1 MSIESVGETPP
12 EFFVWLISV
21 GRLLCRPMKKILA
34 DRTAQIDASGIRK
47 VFALGASLEDP
58 VNFSIGQPDFDVP
71 DELKEEAIRAIQAGQ
86 NSYSQ
91 TAGDVVLNRR
101 IAERVANEYGWNDPS
116 VLVVSGVSG
125 GLLLA
130 FMALV
135 NPGDEVIIPDPYF
148 VMYKHLVNLLG
159 GKCVFVDSYPDFE
172 LPVERIAEAITD
184 KTKMIILNS
193 PCNPTGKVY
202 STEQVKAMAEVA
214 AEKDVLVMTDEIY
227 EKFCYDGEC
236 PSIAKYYEKSL
247 VLHGFSKSHAMTGWR
262 LGYVAAHPCLGD
274 VIEEMTKIQQY
285 TFVCAPTPFQQAA
298 LAALDHDVSDLV
310 DGYRRKRDLLYDG
323 LSDKFELVKPGGA
336 FYAFIKAPGDTGATE
351 FVERAIANNVLIIPG
366 NVFSERD
373 THFRISYATTDE
385 KIRQGVEILRSLA

>member
-1 MSIESVGETPP
+1 
-12 EFFVWLISV
+12 
-21 GRLLCRPMKKILA
+21 MKKILA
-34 DRTAQIDASGIRK
+34 DRTAKIDASGIRK

-58 VNFSIGQPDFDVP
+58 VNFSIGQPDFGVP
-71 DELKEEAIRAIQAGQ
+71 DELKEEAIRAIRAGQ

-91 TAGDVVLNRR
+91 TAGDVVLRKR
-101 IAERVANEYGWNDPS
+101 ITERVGNEFGWDDPS
-116 VLVVSGVSG
+116 VMVVSGVSG

-172 LPVERIAEAITD
+172 LPVQGIADAITD

-202 STEQVKAMAEVA
+202 SKQQVQAMAEIA
-214 AEKDVLVMTDEIY
+214 GEKDIVVMTDEIY
-227 EKFCYDGEC
+227 EKFCYDGDC

-247 VLHGFSKSHAMTGWR
+247 VMQGFSKSHAMTGWR
-262 LGYVAAHPCLGD
+262 LGYVAAHPCLSH

-298 LAALDHDVSDLV
+298 LAALDYDVSDLV
-310 DGYRRKRDLLYDG
+310 DTYRKKRDLLYDG
-323 LSDKFELVKPGGA
+323 LADKFEFVKPGGA
-336 FYAFIKAPGDTGATE
+336 FYAFVKAPGDMGATE
-351 FVERAIANNVLIIPG
+351 FVERAIAGNVLIIPG
-366 NVFSERD
+366 NVFSEKD
-373 THFRISYATTDE
+373 THFRISYATSDE
-385 KIRQGVEILRSLA
+385 KIRQGVEILRSLI